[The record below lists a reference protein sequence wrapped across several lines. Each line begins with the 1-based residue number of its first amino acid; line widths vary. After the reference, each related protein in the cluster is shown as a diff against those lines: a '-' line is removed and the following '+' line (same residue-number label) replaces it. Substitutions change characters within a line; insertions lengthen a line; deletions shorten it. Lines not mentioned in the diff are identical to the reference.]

1 MVFRFLLSLFILSS
15 SLVFGSSREPYI
27 DNQEMIVQK
36 LRGLIISGDDFPCPD
51 YVIKTTTGVLFYR
64 INVPKNISDQTNFA
78 KNLERR
84 AIGRPI
90 TFSDINQY
98 KKEIA
103 NYYLTCCNIHVAVVL
118 PEQDCTNGVVELRVV
133 ESKVG
138 TISITGNTHF
148 SDEYYLS
155 KISLGKSSLLDSKQI
170 TADLRRINNSPF
182 VKADVV
188 YKAGENPGETDIEL
202 VVKDKKP
209 IQFYAGADNT
219 GFKVTQYSRL
229 YIGFNWGNMF
239 NQDQLL
245 AFNYTA
251 SPNFED
257 YQSFVLDYT
266 APLPNDDALRVF
278 GGYSYTQGEK
288 AVPQPVQNGQSWQL
302 SARYNIHLPQSLRV
316 FQKFNVGLDYKST
329 NNDLT
334 VGEGVISNSFI
345 TIVQAAADYSG
356 GITLGPHRILGTI
369 EGYVQPIL
377 MGSSMQQAA
386 YSSLRP
392 NANPYYAYTK
402 GHVQY
407 LFDTGDNKN
416 ISAKIRFV
424 GQLSTSAL
432 IPVEEFGLGGVQSV
446 RGYVERE
453 VNVDSA
459 MLFNFEI
466 QSPKVSVLQYMNPK
480 WRVVDKLSAVAF
492 LDLGNGWLYT
502 TVASEP
508 AYYFLAGIGPGL
520 RYDISTN
527 LYTKFDLGIRLTDVP
542 FGATFNDRLRF
553 YFSLIA
559 NY

>member
-1 MVFRFLLSLFILSS
+1 MVFRFLLSLFILAS
-15 SLVFGSSREPYI
+15 SLVFGSSEEPYI
-27 DNQEMIVQK
+27 DNQEVIVQK
-36 LRGLIISGDDFPCPD
+36 LKGLIISGDDFPCPD

-64 INVPKNISDQTNFA
+64 INVPKNMSDQTIFA

-84 AIGRPI
+84 AIGRPV
-90 TFSDINQY
+90 TFSDINSF
-98 KKEIA
+98 KREIA
-103 NYYLTCCNIHVAVVL
+103 NYYLRCCNIHVAVVL

-138 TISITGNTHF
+138 AISVTGNTHF

-182 VKADVV
+182 VKADAV

-219 GFKVTQYSRL
+219 GFDVTEYSRL
-229 YIGFNWGNMF
+229 YMGFNWGNMF

-251 SPNFED
+251 SPDFAS

-266 APLPNDDALRVF
+266 APLPNEDALRVF
-278 GGYSYTQGEK
+278 GGYSH
-288 AVPQPVQNGQSWQL
+288 VQATKKIKRAIKDGQSWQI
-302 SARYNIHLPQSLRV
+302 SGRYNIHLPQSLRV

-334 VGEGVISNSFI
+334 VGEGTISNSFI
-345 TIVQAAADYSG
+345 TIVQATAEYHG
-356 GITLGPHRILGTI
+356 GITLGPHQVLGNL
-369 EGYVQPIL
+369 EGFVQPIL
-377 MGSSMQQAA
+377 MGGSMKQSA

-392 NANPYYAYTK
+392 NADPYYAYTK
-402 GHVQY
+402 GYVQY

-416 ISAKIRFV
+416 ISAKLRLV
-424 GQLSTSAL
+424 AQLSTSAL

-453 VNVDSA
+453 VNVDSGFI
-459 MLFNFEI
+459 FNFEI
-466 QSPKVSVLQYMNPK
+466 GSPKVSVLQYMNPK
-480 WRVVDKLSAVAF
+480 WRVSDKLSAVAF
-492 LDLGNGWLYT
+492 LDLGNGWLYAT
-502 TVASEP
+502 APSQPV
-508 AYYFLAGIGPGL
+508 YYFLAGIGPGI

-527 LYTKFDLGIRLTDVP
+527 LYTKFDLGIRMTDVP